1 MTKFLREAFIPA
13 VNRMGID
20 GVGVFEPEEGGMFY
34 VLLRHPS
41 LEVLASI
48 DQTLLLD
55 AEFARTAAD
64 FLDRPVSPTLRFC

>member
-1 MTKFLREAFIPA
+1 
-13 VNRMGID
+13 MGID

-64 FLDRPVSPTLRFC
+64 FLDRPVSARPFVSAEQSQWKRS